1 MLPSYLVHSEDVLHT
16 KRVRV
21 VITFVVLNR
30 IELPSVG
37 QTVGTPEDNSAVQ
50 RGSCEHAVWGKNKL
64 NMCLYHSLVGLRTL
78 LYIEI

>member
-1 MLPSYLVHSEDVLHT
+1 MFPHIHVFIAFFILILMLPSYLVHSEDVLHT

-50 RGSCEHAVWGKNKL
+50 RGSCEHAV
-64 NMCLYHSLVGLRTL
+64 
-78 LYIEI
+78 